1 MRVNAN
7 CKPWLMLIAVLLG
20 AMPLICAAD
29 EEVAQRFFSGS
40 ISSPEVA
47 QHALDDIAGARARI
61 EATFAEEQ
69 RRCYGKFFVNHCLSQ
84 ARERRRV
91 SLEPLTPI
99 EVEANQ
105 FLRQRKVDERDAGLV
120 REAEEREARRQRN
133 ALMPSQ
139 ERADISDQREP
150 SAQSAPRPDVT
161 PSDTAGKSERERKH
175 EESVL
180 RRKAGQ
186 EAEAAERA
194 QKVAAFERKQQQAK
208 ERQEKVARRKAE
220 RDKHRQEGVDGVGSA
235 LK

>member
-1 MRVNAN
+1 MRVSAN

-20 AMPLICAAD
+20 AMPLVCAAD
-29 EEVAQRFFSGS
+29 QEVAQRFFSGS
-40 ISSPEVA
+40 ISSPETA

-61 EATFAEEQ
+61 EATYAEDQ

-84 ARERRRV
+84 AREHRRV
-91 SLEPLTPI
+91 SLELLTPI

-105 FLRQRKVDERDAGLV
+105 FLRQRKVDERDAGLA
-120 REAEEREARRQRN
+120 REAEEREARRQQN
-133 ALMPSQ
+133 ALMPSA

-150 SAQSAPRPDVT
+150 SALSPRPDVT
-161 PSDTAGKSERERKH
+161 PADTAGKSERERKH